1 MSNIMQGFP
10 PAAQNRATLAN
21 WRKAPY
27 CHWAFHHVREIV
39 PTAEISNN
47 PKDVWELKAGVMD
60 IACLGL
66 EKIMADTDSDAV
78 VILHDNK
85 LVHET
90 YRNGMTAN
98 DPHILMSVSKSML
111 GLVAG
116 TLVERGELAID
127 NLITKFVPELSE
139 TAYSGATVRDLLD
152 MRAGILFD
160 EDYLATEG
168 PIVDL
173 DMQLT
178 GTRFPKTENLVI
190 CARSCLY

>member
-1 MSNIMQGFP
+1 MSDIMQGFP
-10 PAAQNRATLAN
+10 PAEQNRVSLAN

-27 CHWAFHHVREIV
+27 CHWAFHHVIEIV
-39 PTAEISNN
+39 PTAEIPNN
-47 PKDVWELKAGVMD
+47 PKDVWELEAGVID
-60 IACLGL
+60 ISCLGL
-66 EKIMADTDSDAV
+66 EKIMADTYSDAV

-127 NLITKFVPELSE
+127 NLITKIVPELSE
-139 TAYSGATVRDLLD
+139 TAYAGATVRDLLD

-160 EDYLATEG
+160 
-168 PIVDL
+168 
-173 DMQLT
+173 
-178 GTRFPKTENLVI
+178 
-190 CARSCLY
+190 